1 MQPTYP
7 IRWQEIP
14 IASKVSHNECIA
26 LCKQDKQ
33 CQTWN
38 YNPIDSTCT
47 WLKKA
52 GPAKDPSPSIDV
64 GYEDRANAVYKM
76 MSIILDKMENCLLSR
91 EENIIA
97 NESISACRAWMEK
110 SLHEVLNW
118 NNTETEYHARINDPG
133 ESPECPATSFFD
145 I

>member
-1 MQPTYP
+1 MG
-7 IRWQEIP
+7 RWQEIP
-14 IASKVSHNECIA
+14 SKVSHNECIA
-26 LCKQDKQ
+26 LCKQNKQ
-33 CQTWN
+33 CKTLN
-38 YNPIDSTCT
+38 YNPIDSTGT

-91 EENIIA
+91 EENIIT
-97 NESISACRAWMEK
+97 NESTSACRAGVEK
-110 SLHEVLNW
+110 SLQELLNW
-118 NNTETEYHARINDPG
+118 NEPETEYHAGINDPG
-133 ESPECPATSFFD
+133 ESPECPATSFFG

>member
-26 LCKQDKQ
+26 LCKQNKQ
-33 CQTWN
+33 CQTLN

-64 GYEDRANAVYKM
+64 GYEDCGNALYKTM
-76 MSIILDKMENCLLSR
+76 IKMMENCLLSR
-91 EENIIA
+91 EENIITK
-97 NESISACRAWMEK
+97 ESISACRAGVEK
-110 SLHEVLNW
+110 SLQELLNW
-118 NNTETEYHARINDPG
+118 NEPETEYHAGINDPG
-133 ESPECPATSFFD
+133 ESPECPATSFFG